1 MPAVNTQTSA
11 NVESCAR
18 NSRTPGLSITVHT
31 GSPRSPTHRADRSI
45 RSASASAPIALAQS
59 PPSNLPPRVVVEATN
74 GTGSPGAIAS
84 SPSTPPRVP
93 WRGSLCRV
101 KRVVF
106 AAASGVDSSGGT
118 PPFTSWLYAQ
128 TRVSSKSRTTHRCLP
143 DASRRNRSPTSRGV
157 GGSGVPSF
165 DLRPSTSTHALGAAP
180 SSGATP
186 PATTHRDGC
195 SPATAPLSTR
205 ARGRRVGSSRP
216 SRRGDGGSFS
226 SPAFRATS
234 TSRYSATTSSASSLR
249 GSSQKS
255 SSSEKPESDPRSIP
269 AHSSSRNLADASSTS
284 PGWTTKGFGSFASRS
299 SPGGE
304 TTGARMAGVRGGT
317 TAVASPGAATA
328 AGDTGARHDA
338 CVSMAAGMHRA
349 PAE

>member
-1 MPAVNTQTSA
+1 MHSKGTLGAKTHG
-11 NVESCAR
+11 R
-18 NSRTPGLSITVHT
+18 L
-31 GSPRSPTHRADRSI
+31 GSPLCFARTVSIFAVRLQKARKGAPGERAPAWRG
-45 RSASASAPIALAQS
+45 RCAQS
-59 PPSNLPPRVVVEATN
+59 TTMPRT
-74 GTGSPGAIAS
+74 
-84 SPSTPPRVP
+84 RC
-93 WRGSLCRV
+93 CR
-101 KRVVF
+101 R
-106 AAASGVDSSGGT
+106 
-118 PPFTSWLYAQ
+118 
-128 TRVSSKSRTTHRCLP
+128 RTVL
-143 DASRRNRSPTSRGV
+143 
-157 GGSGVPSF
+157 
-165 DLRPSTSTHALGAAP
+165 LALGFAE
-180 SSGATP
+180 
-186 PATTHRDGC
+186 
-195 SPATAPLSTR
+195 PATAPLSTR

-234 TSRYSATTSSASSLR
+234 TSRYSATTSSASSASSG
-249 GSSQKS
+249 GSSRKS

-338 CVSMAAGMHRA
+338 CVSMAAGMHRV

>member
-118 PPFTSWLYAQ
+118 PRSADGCTA
-128 TRVSSKSRTTHRCLP
+128 RRASRPGRGPTHRCLP

-157 GGSGVPSF
+157 DGSGVPSF
-165 DLRPSTSTHALGAAP
+165 DLRPSTSTHASGAAP
-180 SSGATP
+180 SSGRPQRRPSA
-186 PATTHRDGC
+186 GC
-195 SPATAPLSTR
+195 WRRRRRCPRAREGAGWARRAPRAAATAGRSRLRRS
-205 ARGRRVGSSRP
+205 GRRPPRGIPRRRRRRQRLGSSR
-216 SRRGDGGSFS
+216 
-226 SPAFRATS
+226 
-234 TSRYSATTSSASSLR
+234 
-249 GSSQKS
+249 KS
-255 SSSEKPESDPRSIP
+255 SSSPVG
-269 AHSSSRNLADASSTS
+269 SSVD
-284 PGWTTKGFGSFASRS
+284 
-299 SPGGE
+299 
-304 TTGARMAGVRGGT
+304 
-317 TAVASPGAATA
+317 PGALVQPEPRGRVVHVARVDDRRVGLVRVAVVAGRRDDGRSYGRGPRRDHGCRRARGATA

-338 CVSMAAGMHRA
+338 CASMAAGMHRA